1 MHEEGKIV
9 KKWNQWIA
17 FLGICVVVIGI
28 LAGCG
33 TKNTPTGT
41 QKADSTGA
49 GKGRFVETEQ
59 NIPEHINTINSVGR
73 SKSGELTMLG
83 YGENENALYLAHST
97 DNGKEWKETKLKPID
112 CYVSAIDGEKGTAA
126 VFGYEDAANM
136 ALVARDG
143 SIQKVKLE
151 LPEYK
156 KESDGTGEPGNFITS
171 AVYAGEKLLVTDLN
185 WDVYEVNQETGKM
198 TLFSKSLTENVN
210 RLLPIGTHFAMMT
223 DSGMQFADADSGE
236 IIKTDAVLQKAME
249 KENEDSGDYA
259 TGIVI
264 TAGASDEELYYMN
277 HEGLFYHK
285 SGGSTIE
292 QLIDG
297 SLASV
302 SDQNMAFHALF
313 KIDDKNFLLF
323 AVNAGKERFF
333 SYSYDETVSAVPEK
347 QLTVYALEDSNV
359 LQQIITAYQAKY
371 PDVMVK
377 KTIGMSGEDGVT
389 AEDAIKTLNTQVL
402 AGNGPDVLVLDGL
415 PVDSYIEKGALEDIS
430 SYVNNADE
438 KEGLFTN
445 ITKTY
450 ASGDALYQ
458 VPIRFYCSIVEGN
471 SDLIANSSDLQTLET
486 YVQKLNSGGEGKI
499 IRAWGPETLLYSFYC
514 VDSASWKTAEGIDM
528 DRLKQYLQT
537 VKTLYDADGYSE
549 ADRISDEASRNIMDG
564 QLYSL
569 GAQSA
574 MDQLISMSQMAFG
587 SLTDVTSVQQLYA
600 AEKTQKGTFVLL
612 DQNAGKSFVP
622 YVSLGLAK
630 SAAEN
635 KNAQAFINL
644 ALSEEGQ
651 KQMNEGFSINRV
663 ALTQECENSS
673 NYYIESSYGDKSVT
687 LDIKKISKKQKEELI
702 ALLESLDTP
711 AWTDRVV
718 EDLVLSEGKKYLQG
732 KQSLEDTV
740 SAIAGK
746 VQLYDAE

>member
-1 MHEEGKIV
+1 M

-83 YGENENALYLAHST
+83 YGEDENALYLAHST
-97 DNGKEWKETKLKPID
+97 DNGKEWKEIKLKPID
-112 CYVSAIDGEKGTAA
+112 CYVSAINGEKGTAA

-136 ALVARDG
+136 ELVARDG

-156 KESDGTGEPGNFITS
+156 KESDGTGDSGNFITS

-249 KENEDSGDYA
+249 KENEDLGDYA
-259 TGIVI
+259 TGIVM

-389 AEDAIKTLNTQVL
+389 AADAIKTLNTQML

-486 YVQKLNSGGEGKI
+486 YVQKLNSEGEGKI

-549 ADRISDEASRNIMDG
+549 ADRISDEAARNIMDG

-569 GAQSA
+569 WAQSA

-673 NYYIESSYGDKSVT
+673 DYYIGSSYGDKSVT

>member
-1 MHEEGKIV
+1 M

-83 YGENENALYLAHST
+83 YGENENALYFAHST
-97 DNGKEWKETKLKPID
+97 DNGKEWEETKLKPID

-156 KESDGTGEPGNFITS
+156 KESDGTGDPGNFITS

-210 RLLPIGTHFAMMT
+210 RLLPIGTHFAMIT

-259 TGIVI
+259 TGIVM

-292 QLIDG
+292 RLIDG

-333 SYSYDETVSAVPEK
+333 SYSYDETVLAVPEK

-438 KEGLFTN
+438 KEGLFIN

-486 YVQKLNSGGEGKI
+486 YVQKLNSGGEEKI

-600 AEKTQKGTFVLL
+600 AKKTQKGTFALL

-635 KNAQAFINL
+635 KNAQAFITL

-673 NYYIESSYGDKSVT
+673 DYYIGSSYGDKSVT